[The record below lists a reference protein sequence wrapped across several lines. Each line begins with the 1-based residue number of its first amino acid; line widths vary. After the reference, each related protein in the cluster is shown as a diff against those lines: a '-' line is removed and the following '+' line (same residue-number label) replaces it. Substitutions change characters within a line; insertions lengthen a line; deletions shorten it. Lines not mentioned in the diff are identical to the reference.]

1 MNGHQSFGQ
10 KVKLFTE
17 WSIDLLQI
25 LRGYRIV
32 IMILNYIE
40 IAFSTKDIYNLFDKR
55 SSYASLLQFIKN
67 LKAANL
73 SKPS

>member
-32 IMILNYIE
+32 ILVLNYVE

>member
-1 MNGHQSFGQ
+1 MNGYQSFGQ

-32 IMILNYIE
+32 IRILNYIE

>member
-1 MNGHQSFGQ
+1 MNGYQSFGQ

-32 IMILNYIE
+32 ILVLNYVE